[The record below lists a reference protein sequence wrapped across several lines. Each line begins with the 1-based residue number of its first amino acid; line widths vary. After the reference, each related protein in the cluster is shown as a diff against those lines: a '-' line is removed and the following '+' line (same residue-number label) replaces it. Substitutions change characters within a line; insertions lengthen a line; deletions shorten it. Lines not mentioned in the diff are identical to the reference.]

1 MKRVPLVI
9 GLVLAVVR
17 LGAQTQT
24 AATGSYK
31 APRTEAGQPDLQG
44 IWTTQTYTPLE
55 RPERYTGQEFLTE
68 QEAAELTKLLTQQGV
83 DPLAGGIFAASDE
96 ERRKRV
102 KQTDPTHYNNADW
115 LTTSQPK
122 ALSSLRT
129 SLITDPKD
137 GRLPPL
143 TQEARQRATARRA
156 VAGFDSY
163 ENRPLQERC
172 VVWTHEGPPMTL
184 PPYNDVLQII
194 QTRDYVVVYRE
205 LATSPRIIPLS
216 GQPHISPKVTRWGGD
231 SRGHWEGDTL
241 VVDTTNFNEKTAFQG
256 SSTGLHVTERFR
268 RVSADRILYEFTV
281 EDPQTWTKPWTAEI
295 PMLQSEGPLFEYACH
310 EGTYGLV
317 NTMRGARV
325 ADKEAAQKASP
336 TGPR

>member
-31 APRTEAGQPDLQG
+31 APRTAAGQPDLQG
-44 IWTTQTYTPLE
+44 TWTTQTYTPLE

-68 QEAAELTKLLTQQGV
+68 QEAAELTKLLTQESV

-102 KQTDPTHYNNADW
+102 KQTDPTHYNNAAW
-115 LTTSQPK
+115 LTTSRPK

-129 SLITDPKD
+129 SLIVDPKD
-137 GRLPPL
+137 GRIPPL
-143 TQEARQRATARRA
+143 TPEARQRAAARRA
-156 VAGFDSY
+156 MSGFDSY

-194 QTRDYVVVYRE
+194 QTPGYVIVYRE

-216 GQPHISPKVTRWGGD
+216 SQPHISEKIRNWGGD
-231 SRGHWEGDTL
+231 SRGRWEGDTL
-241 VVDTTNFNEKTAFQG
+241 VVDTTNFSEKTAFQG
-256 SSTGLHVTERFR
+256 STAGLHVIERFR
-268 RVSADRILYEFTV
+268 RVSADRIVYEFTV
-281 EDPQTWTKPWTAEI
+281 EDPQTWTRPWTVEI
-295 PMLQSEGPLFEYACH
+295 PMLQTEGPLFEYACH
-310 EGTYGLV
+310 EGNYGLV
-317 NTMRGARV
+317 NIMRGARV
-325 ADKEAAQKASP
+325 ADKEAAQKTSQ